1 MRRAWPVILLA
12 LALAAPACYRSRNE
26 VVQLESLGYIRF
38 VGNVEGGVAT
48 VTRDTVV
55 LVDHAPLTAEPI
67 TDFSVRPGMY
77 RVVVEKPGGTVV
89 HREVYVADG
98 QVLEVRVP

>member
-1 MRRAWPVILLA
+1 MRRAWPLLLLA

-26 VVQLESLGYIRF
+26 VVQVESLGKIRF

-48 VTRDTVV
+48 VTRDSEV
-55 LVDHAPLTAEPI
+55 LVDHVVLMPEPI
-67 TDFSVRPGMY
+67 IDYSVRPGIY
-77 RVVVEKPGGTVV
+77 QIVVEKNGGPVV
-89 HREVYVADG
+89 HRKLYVADG